1 MEQEKKLILVTWDF
15 TEKSEFALEHAVNI
29 ANALAYEIGLI
40 HIVKKET
47 EIPALEKELE
57 NVMKTKF
64 GHITPKPKFF
74 MREGSIFH
82 TISEVASDI
91 NARMVIMGT
100 HGIKGMQKL
109 LGSWALKVIAS
120 SKVPFIV
127 VQAPPLNKTY
137 KNIIIPVNYRNEHKE
152 SINWA
157 NFFSKTF
164 HSHFHIFAAKHT
176 DPNFVKGL
184 ESNLIFINKYFKS
197 KGIGFDVFTAPGE
210 KDFPSE
216 VIDYSKEKEADAILL
231 MTTKDIGFADY
242 MLGASEQYIIANSEK
257 IPVIAIN
264 PKPAKIG
271 GGFRPSGG

>member
-15 TEKSEFALEHAVNI
+15 TEKSEFALEHAINI
-29 ANALAYEIGLI
+29 ANALSYEIGLI
-40 HIVKKET
+40 HIVKKESDISGI
-47 EIPALEKELE
+47 EKDLEKIME
-57 NVMKTKF
+57 TKF
-64 GHITPKPKFF
+64 SHISPKPKFF

-82 TISEVASDI
+82 TISDVASDI

-127 VQAPPLNKTY
+127 VQAPPIGKTY
-137 KNIIIPVNYRNEHKE
+137 KNIIIPVNYRREHKE
-152 SINWA
+152 SINWVY
-157 NFFSKTF
+157 FFSKAF
-164 HSHFHIFAAKHT
+164 HSHFHVFTAKHT

-184 ESNLIFINKYFKS
+184 ESNIIFINKYFKS
-197 KGIGFDVFTAPGE
+197 KGIAFDTYAAPGE
-210 KDFPSE
+210 DDFAKE
-216 VIDYSKEKEADAILL
+216 VIDFSKEKDADAILL

-242 MLGASEQYIIANSEK
+242 VLGASEQYIIANSEK

-264 PKPAKIG
+264 PRPAKIG

>member
-29 ANALAYEIGLI
+29 ANALSYEIGLI
-40 HIVKKET
+40 HIVKKESD
-47 EIPALEKELE
+47 IPALEKDLE
-57 NVMKTKF
+57 KIMETKF
-64 GHITPKPKFF
+64 SHISPKPIFF

-82 TISEVASDI
+82 TINEVASDI

-127 VQAPPLNKTY
+127 VQAPPISKTY
-137 KNIIIPVNYRNEHKE
+137 KNIIIPVNYRREHKE

-157 NFFSKTF
+157 YFFSKAF
-164 HSHFHIFAAKHT
+164 RSHFHVFVARHT

-184 ESNLIFINKYFKS
+184 ESNMIFINKYFKS
-197 KGIGFDVFTAPGE
+197 KGIAFDTYTAPGE
-210 KDFPSE
+210 NDFSKE
-216 VIDYSKEKEADAILL
+216 VIDFTKEKEADAILL

-242 MLGASEQYIIANSEK
+242 VLGASEQYIIANSEK

-264 PKPAKIG
+264 PRPAKIG